1 MVTEQ
6 QVKES
11 LEDILVPG
19 AMRSLL
25 KLNLVRQIVV
35 SDQKVDITLAS
46 ASLDS
51 NAEDWLKSKVSDTVG
66 QLAGVSQANVNFVTA
81 TPKEVN
87 DVGYVVAV
95 MSGKGGVGKSLVAA
109 LLGR

>member
-6 QVKES
+6 QIKES
-11 LEDILVPG
+11 LQDILVPG

-46 ASLDS
+46 AALDS
-51 NAEDWLKSKVSDTVG
+51 SAQDWLKSKVSDTVR
-66 QLAGVSQANVNFVTA
+66 Q
-81 TPKEVN
+81 
-87 DVGYVVAV
+87 
-95 MSGKGGVGKSLVAA
+95 M
-109 LLGR
+109 